1 MTDGL
6 ADDGRGSSILVVDD
20 DPENLRLLVAVLKH
34 GCLVPRPVLSGSLAI
49 EAAVIEPPDL
59 VLLDISMPEMSGL
72 DVCRWF
78 KKDERLQNL
87 PIIFISGL
95 QGTDDKV
102 EAFRAGGIDY
112 VSKPFQELEVL
123 IRVKTHLRLRQV
135 QAKLASHNTHL
146 EPCPSAGPPPG
157 ERPSWHT
164 GGADSAR

>member
-1 MTDGL
+1 MDGPT
-6 ADDGRGSSILVVDD
+6 DDGRGSNILVVDD

-34 GCLVPRPVLSGSLAI
+34 GCLVPRPVLNGRLAI

-59 VLLDISMPEMSGL
+59 VLLDINMPEMSGL

-78 KKDERLQNL
+78 KNDERLRNI

-112 VSKPFQELEVL
+112 LSKPFQELEVL

-135 QAKLASHNTHL
+135 
-146 EPCPSAGPPPG
+146 
-157 ERPSWHT
+157 
-164 GGADSAR
+164 